1 MSTDYTVDDFV
12 TGVIAACKTKG
23 YQSISMRDDRFY
35 RGMKASFDELQ
46 HEAAKRDLDVR
57 FWVFLDQFHHDS
69 PVISEA
75 VRSAVVRNLVS
86 LDNPEF
92 VNMRIKVDAET
103 AESLLNR
110 LPVGPSLHR
119 HLAEVFLSHASA
131 PATADA

>member
-1 MSTDYTVDDFV
+1 MSTDFTVDDFM

-46 HEAAKRDLDVR
+46 RDAVERDLDVR

-92 VNMRIKVDAET
+92 VNMRIKVDTPT
-103 AESLLNR
+103 AESLLDR
-110 LPVGPSLHR
+110 LPGGADLHM
-119 HLAEVFLSHASA
+119 HLADVFLSAASA
-131 PATADA
+131 PIGADA